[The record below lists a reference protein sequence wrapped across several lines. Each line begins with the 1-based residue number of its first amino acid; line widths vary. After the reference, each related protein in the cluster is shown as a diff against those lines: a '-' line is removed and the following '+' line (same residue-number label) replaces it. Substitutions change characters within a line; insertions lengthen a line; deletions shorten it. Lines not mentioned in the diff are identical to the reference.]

1 MSPRNTR
8 VLQRTL
14 SAIALF
20 AFALAPAR
28 AVLPLTDL
36 AAGLNINKEAISVSG
51 ISSGAF
57 MAH

>member
-1 MSPRNTR
+1 
-8 VLQRTL
+8 
-14 SAIALF
+14 
-20 AFALAPAR
+20 LAPAR

-36 AAGLNINKEAISVSG
+36 AAGLNINKEGISVSG